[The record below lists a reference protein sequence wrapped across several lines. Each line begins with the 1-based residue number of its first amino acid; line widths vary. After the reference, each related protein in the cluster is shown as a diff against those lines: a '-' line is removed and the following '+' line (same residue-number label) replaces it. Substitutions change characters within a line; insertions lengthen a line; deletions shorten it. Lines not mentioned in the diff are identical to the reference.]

1 MIGGLQ
7 GENRDLYKKHMN
19 KKSNRVVRK
28 YMGLHRWIS
37 QVEFCDF
44 ATCEIVF
51 QLGAVVFQWS

>member
-28 YMGLHRWIS
+28 YIGLHRWIS
-37 QVEFCDF
+37 QVE
-44 ATCEIVF
+44 T
-51 QLGAVVFQWS
+51 